1 MTELRADPTIGD
13 RTLVAINQR
22 VHEAVTT
29 TLKLYDLIRA
39 AKDLGYSFL
48 ELEAATGFA
57 RGTLQ
62 NIVDGKN
69 PRFSV
74 EREIPCA

>member
-1 MTELRADPTIGD
+1 MPEYAGGD
-13 RTLVAINQR
+13 RTLIAIAKR
-22 VHEAVTT
+22 VDAVNDSTRG
-29 TLKLYDLIRA
+29 LYDLIRA
-39 AKDLGYSFL
+39 AKELGYSYL

-74 EREIPCA
+74 DR